1 MFPRYVV
8 SYALSIVCAQ
18 QLKAAY
24 DADPADGWR
33 YHALCA
39 SGGSKLYAE
48 TLSDAGLPLPYAP
61 GVVESL
67 AQAWPASSGDKASSA
82 AAGCGGSGPGW
93 QTKENRPTADAQGI
107 RRRSLFIGFSGGQ
120 NKSGYRAATC

>member
-1 MFPRYVV
+1 MKVLLNEQGYVV

-24 DADPADGWR
+24 DADPVDGWAR

-48 TLSDAGLPLPYAP
+48 TLAAAGLELPYAP
-61 GVVESL
+61 GVVERL
-67 AQAWPASSGDKASSA
+67 APPLRAHGALHFIP
-82 AAGCGGSGPGW
+82 
-93 QTKENRPTADAQGI
+93 
-107 RRRSLFIGFSGGQ
+107 RR
-120 NKSGYRAATC
+120 NHHANYD

>member
-24 DADPADGWR
+24 DADPVDGWAR

-39 SGGSKLYAE
+39 SRRQQALRRNAGSCRLE
-48 TLSDAGLPLPYAP
+48 LPYAP
-61 GVVESL
+61 GVVERL
-67 AQAWPASSGDKASSA
+67 ARELAAQA
-82 AAGCGGSGPGW
+82 
-93 QTKENRPTADAQGI
+93 
-107 RRRSLFIGFSGGQ
+107 
-120 NKSGYRAATC
+120 